1 MSFVPKVLNPSDAL
15 AAACRGT
22 LVGFDVMRLWGG
34 GIARNQGEFVDQ
46 KHQMTCFSLGKIV
59 KFGRSWFCESMC
71 IATSTSK

>member
-34 GIARNQGEFVDQ
+34 GIARNQGEFVD
-46 KHQMTCFSLGKIV
+46 
-59 KFGRSWFCESMC
+59 
-71 IATSTSK
+71 